1 MEEEKGVKQDMEEE
15 GETFLMVEVEEEEKT
30 IIKEEQLEE
39 AIWPC
44 LLPGEYLGGKSRRGH
59 FNGIMGYILGDLAI
73 RSRAPT
79 Q

>member
-30 IIKEEQLEE
+30 TIKEEQLEE

-44 LLPGEYLGGKSRRGH
+44 LLPGEYWLDGRLSVQVGKCGAA
-59 FNGIMGYILGDLAI
+59 Y
-73 RSRAPT
+73 
-79 Q
+79 